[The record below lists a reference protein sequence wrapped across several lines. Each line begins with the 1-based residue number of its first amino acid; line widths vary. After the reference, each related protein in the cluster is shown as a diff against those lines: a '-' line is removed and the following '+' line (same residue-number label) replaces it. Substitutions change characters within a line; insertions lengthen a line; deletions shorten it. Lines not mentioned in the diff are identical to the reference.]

1 MTVRHL
7 KKLFRPTSVAV
18 IGASDR
24 KGAVG
29 NLVMHNL
36 LEGGFDGPIMPV
48 NPNRQ
53 AVAGVLTYPDVA
65 GLPIVPDMAV
75 VCTPAATVARIID
88 DLGKRGT
95 RAAIVLTA
103 GLAAAPASDGSASAQ
118 AEVLATARTYGMRLL
133 GPNCLGLLVPGIGLN
148 ASFAHLPALPGN
160 IAFASQSG
168 AMCTAVLDWARARGI
183 GFSHFISMG
192 DALDT
197 DFGDV
202 LDYLGSDP
210 DTRAILLYVES
221 IHERRSF
228 MSAGRAAARNKPVLV
243 IKAGRSDAGAQ
254 AAKSHTGALAGADA
268 VYDAAFRRAGM
279 LRVDTIEEIF
289 AAVETLARAPK
300 FPGDR
305 LAIVTN
311 GGGIG
316 VMAVDRLAR
325 LGGRLAEFSDAT
337 IAALDKVLPAAW
349 SHGNPADIIG
359 DAPPE
364 RYAAAMR
371 TVLAAKEA
379 DAVLVMHAPTA
390 TASSTA
396 AAQAVIDVARESKAP
411 VLANWVGQEAV
422 APARKMLR
430 DAGVPTYDT
439 PGEAVGAFMH
449 LITYK
454 RNQEMLTE
462 TPTSLPAQFNPAT
475 AVARLMIE
483 SHLAGGNAMM
493 SEPEAK
499 AMLSAYGIPTVET
512 HIVAGP
518 AEAAAKAQAMGFPVA
533 LKILSQDISHKS
545 DVGGVDLFLDT
556 AEAVRASAEHML
568 KIIGERFPDAR
579 IQGLT
584 VQRMA
589 ERAKAHE
596 LIVGVTCDAI
606 FGPVILF
613 GQGGTAVEVIA
624 DRAVSLP
631 PLNMHL
637 ASDLVSRTRIWRLL
651 QGYRDRPPVN
661 MDALCLT
668 LVQISQMVVDIPE
681 IVELDINPLL
691 ADENGVLALDAR
703 IRVARPAGDRSRDLA
718 IRPYPAELEEP
729 FTLHNGTEVLLRPI
743 RPEDEPEHR
752 EFLSRL
758 TPEDIRFRFFGLV
771 REFPHSEIARLT
783 QIDYDREMA
792 FIASAAKDGGTNRE
806 TLGVVRTVTDPDNDT
821 CEFAIIVRSDLKG
834 QGLGYK
840 LLEKMIGYCRARG
853 TKTMTGQ
860 VMAENHLMLDMVRNL
875 GFRVRRLENEP
886 VMETT
891 LDLA

>member
-1 MTVRHL
+1 MTVRNL
-7 KKLFRPTSVAV
+7 RKLFHPTSVAV
-18 IGASDR
+18 IGASER

-48 NPNRQ
+48 NPKRR

-65 GLPIVPDMAV
+65 SLPVIPDLAV
-75 VCTPAATVARIID
+75 ICTPPATVPKIID
-88 DLGKRGT
+88 ELGTHGT

-103 GLAAAPASDGSASAQ
+103 GLGATPAPGGSGTAQ
-118 AEVLATARTYGMRLL
+118 AEVLATARSYGMRLL

-210 DTRAILLYVES
+210 GTRAILLYVES
-221 IHERRSF
+221 IQERRAF
-228 MSAGRAAARNKPVLV
+228 MSAGRAASRNKPVLV
-243 IKAGRSDAGAQ
+243 IKAGRSDAGAR
-254 AAKSHTGALAGADA
+254 AAQSHTGALAGSDA

-316 VMAVDRLAR
+316 VMAVDRLAQT
-325 LGGRLAEFSDAT
+325 GGRLAEFSDAT
-337 IAALDKVLPAAW
+337 IAALDKVLPASW

-396 AAQAVIDVARESKAP
+396 AAQAVIDVARDTKAP

-439 PGEAVGAFMH
+439 PGEAIGAFMH

-475 AVARLMIE
+475 AVARVMIE
-483 SHLAGGNAMM
+483 SHLASGDAMM
-493 SEPEAK
+493 SEPAAK
-499 AMLSAYGIPTVET
+499 SVLAAYGIPTVET
-512 HIVAGP
+512 HIVTTP

-533 LKILSQDISHKS
+533 LKILSPDISHKS

-556 AEAVRASAEHML
+556 AEAVTASAERML
-568 KIIGERFPDAR
+568 KIIGEKFPDAR
-579 IQGLT
+579 IEGFT

-589 ERAKAHE
+589 DRAKAHE

-637 ASDLVSRTRIWRLL
+637 ARDLVTRTRVWRLL
-651 QGYRDRPPVN
+651 QGYRDRPPVD

-668 LVQISQMVVDIPE
+668 LIQISQMIVDIPE
-681 IVELDINPLL
+681 IMELDINPLL

-703 IRVARPAGDRSRDLA
+703 IRVARPTGDRSRDLA

-729 FTLHNGTEVLLRPI
+729 FTLHNGLEVLLRPI

-752 EFLSRL
+752 EFLGRL

-792 FIASAAKDGGTNRE
+792 FIASAPKADGSGSE
-806 TLGVVRTVTDPDNDT
+806 TLGVVRTVTDPDNET

-860 VMAENHLMLDMVRNL
+860 VMAGNHPMLDMVRAL
-875 GFRVRRLENEP
+875 GFRVKRLEDEP

>member
-1 MTVRHL
+1 MTVRNL
-7 KKLFRPTSVAV
+7 RKLFHPTSVAV
-18 IGASDR
+18 IGASER

-48 NPNRQ
+48 NPKRR

-65 GLPIVPDMAV
+65 SLPVIPDLAV
-75 VCTPAATVARIID
+75 ICTPPGTVPKIID
-88 DLGKRGT
+88 DLGKHGT

-103 GLAAAPASDGSASAQ
+103 GLGATPAPGGSGTAQ
-118 AEVLATARTYGMRLL
+118 AEVLAMARRYGMRLL

-210 DTRAILLYVES
+210 GTRAILLYVES

-228 MSAGRAAARNKPVLV
+228 MSAGRAASRNKPVLV
-243 IKAGRSDAGAQ
+243 IKAGRSDAGAR
-254 AAKSHTGALAGADA
+254 AAQSHTGALAGSDA

-316 VMAVDRLAR
+316 VMAVDRLAQT
-325 LGGRLAEFSDAT
+325 GGRLAEFSDAT
-337 IAALDKVLPAAW
+337 IAALDKVLPASW

-371 TVLAAKEA
+371 AVLAAKEA
-379 DAVLVMHAPTA
+379 DAILVMHAPTA

-396 AAQAVIDVARESKAP
+396 AAQAVIDVARETKAP

-439 PGEAVGAFMH
+439 PGEAIGAFMH

-454 RNQEMLTE
+454 RNQETLTE

-475 AVARLMIE
+475 AVARVMIE
-483 SHLAGGNAMM
+483 GHLASGDAMM
-493 SEPEAK
+493 SEPAAK
-499 AMLSAYGIPTVET
+499 SVLAAYGIPTVET
-512 HIVAGP
+512 HIVTTP

-533 LKILSQDISHKS
+533 LKILSPDISHKS

-556 AEAVRASAEHML
+556 AEAVTASAERMF
-568 KIIGERFPDAR
+568 KIIGEKFPDAR
-579 IQGLT
+579 IEGFT

-589 ERAKAHE
+589 DRAKAHE

-637 ASDLVSRTRIWRLL
+637 ARDLVSRTRVWRLL
-651 QGYRDRPPVN
+651 QGYRDRPPVD

-668 LVQISQMVVDIPE
+668 LVQISQMIVDIPE
-681 IVELDINPLL
+681 IMELDINPLL

-703 IRVARPAGDRSRDLA
+703 IRVARPTGDRSRDLA

-729 FTLHNGTEVLLRPI
+729 FTLHNGLEVLLRPI

-752 EFLSRL
+752 EFLGRL

-792 FIASAAKDGGTNRE
+792 FIASAPKADGSGSE
-806 TLGVVRTVTDPDNDT
+806 TLGVVRTVTDPDNET

-853 TKTMTGQ
+853 TKTMAGQ
-860 VMAENHLMLDMVRNL
+860 VMAGNHPMLDMVRAL
-875 GFRVRRLENEP
+875 GFRVKRLEDEP